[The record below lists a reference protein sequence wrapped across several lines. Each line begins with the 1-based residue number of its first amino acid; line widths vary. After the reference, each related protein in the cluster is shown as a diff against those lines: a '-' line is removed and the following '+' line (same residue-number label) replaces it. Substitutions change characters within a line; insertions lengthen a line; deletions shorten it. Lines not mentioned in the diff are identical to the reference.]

1 MLLTKSVNKKNVTN
15 ELKYVDFL
23 QDSSIVNQGITDSV
37 KNRRFPISSLFQK
50 PMEFSSPPSG
60 KKTPSSSVKR
70 RSMLRSA
77 KENSSPSPST
87 DSNKQEEASVAH
99 KRSTFGAL
107 PMSTNLRR
115 REIVNP
121 TSRSRYLG
129 STIASRISQLD
140 SASRPLKDSH
150 PKVNQ
155 FRQTKKVWN
164 LVMHGVYLTLWS

>member
-70 RSMLRSA
+70 RSTLCSA

-99 KRSTFGAL
+99 KKSTFGAL
-107 PMSTNLRR
+107 HMSTNFRR
-115 REIVNP
+115 REMGNP
-121 TSRSRYLG
+121 ASRSRYLG

-140 SASRPLKDSH
+140 SASRPVKDTH

-164 LVMHGVYLTLWS
+164 CL